1 MKKTTAK
8 KKTTA
13 AIVIINPRGDILGCH
28 RTGKP
33 HDSGFD
39 FPKGLVEP
47 DETDEE
53 AALREL
59 REETSLVLDGDQLHD
74 CGVYPHNKEKDI
86 HLFMHKTESIPDPE
100 KLVCQSFFTLNG
112 KEYPECDF
120 FEIIP
125 REDRNKFNK
134 VLWKDFEIIDMINF
148 IK

>member
-1 MKKTTAK
+1 MKKI
-8 KKTTA
+8 TA

-28 RTGKP
+28 GTGKP
-33 HDSGFD
+33 HNMGFD

-47 DETDEE
+47 DETDME

-59 REETSLVLDGDQLHD
+59 REETSLVLDDDQLID
-74 CGVYPHNKEKDI
+74 CGVYPHNKEKNI
-86 HLFMHKTESIPDPE
+86 HIFVHKTDILPEPES
-100 KLVCQSFFTLNG
+100 LVCQSFFTLND

-134 VLWKDFEIIDMINF
+134 VLWNKFEIIDKFNI
-148 IK
+148 